1 MDADIKENTNFNMYA
16 QKGEEYRGYLAVDD
30 EFMEEQFEKLLSE
43 TQNMILRILKE
54 NFTLSEISDF
64 VGLSQ
69 EEVIKKV
76 KVIADKR
83 KLFFENV

>member
-1 MDADIKENTNFNMYA
+1 
-16 QKGEEYRGYLAVDD
+16 
-30 EFMEEQFEKLLSE
+30 MEEQFEKLLSE
-43 TQNMILRILKE
+43 TQNMILGILKE

-69 EEVIKKV
+69 EEVIKTV

>member
-1 MDADIKENTNFNMYA
+1 
-16 QKGEEYRGYLAVDD
+16 
-30 EFMEEQFEKLLSE
+30 MEEQFEKLLSE

-54 NFTLSEISDF
+54 NFTLSKISDF

>member
-1 MDADIKENTNFNMYA
+1 
-16 QKGEEYRGYLAVDD
+16 
-30 EFMEEQFEKLLSE
+30 MEEQFEKLLSE

>member
-1 MDADIKENTNFNMYA
+1 MK
-16 QKGEEYRGYLAVDD
+16 
-30 EFMEEQFEKLLSE
+30 EQFEKLLSE

-69 EEVIKKV
+69 EEVIKTV

>member
-1 MDADIKENTNFNMYA
+1 
-16 QKGEEYRGYLAVDD
+16 
-30 EFMEEQFEKLLSE
+30 MEEQFEKPLSE

-69 EEVIKKV
+69 EEVIKTV

>member
-1 MDADIKENTNFNMYA
+1 
-16 QKGEEYRGYLAVDD
+16 
-30 EFMEEQFEKLLSE
+30 MEEQFEKLLSE

-69 EEVIKKV
+69 EDVIKTV

>member
-1 MDADIKENTNFNMYA
+1 
-16 QKGEEYRGYLAVDD
+16 
-30 EFMEEQFEKLLSE
+30 MEEQFEKLLSE

-69 EEVIKKV
+69 EDVIKTV
-76 KVIADKR
+76 KVIAEKR

>member
-1 MDADIKENTNFNMYA
+1 
-16 QKGEEYRGYLAVDD
+16 
-30 EFMEEQFEKLLSE
+30 MEEQFEKLLSE

-54 NFTLSEISDF
+54 NFTLSKISDF

-69 EEVIKKV
+69 EEVIKTV

>member
-1 MDADIKENTNFNMYA
+1 
-16 QKGEEYRGYLAVDD
+16 
-30 EFMEEQFEKLLSE
+30 MEEQFEKLLSE
-43 TQNMILRILKE
+43 TQNVILRILKE

-69 EEVIKKV
+69 EEAIKTV

>member
-1 MDADIKENTNFNMYA
+1 
-16 QKGEEYRGYLAVDD
+16 
-30 EFMEEQFEKLLSE
+30 MEEQFEKLLSE

-54 NFTLSEISDF
+54 NFTLSKISDF

-69 EEVIKKV
+69 EEVIKTV
-76 KVIADKR
+76 KVIDDKR

>member
-1 MDADIKENTNFNMYA
+1 
-16 QKGEEYRGYLAVDD
+16 
-30 EFMEEQFEKLLSE
+30 MEEQFEKLLSE

-69 EEVIKKV
+69 EEVIKTL

>member
-1 MDADIKENTNFNMYA
+1 
-16 QKGEEYRGYLAVDD
+16 
-30 EFMEEQFEKLLSE
+30 MEEQFEKLLSE

-69 EEVIKKV
+69 EEVIKTV

-83 KLFFENV
+83 RLFFENV

>member
-1 MDADIKENTNFNMYA
+1 
-16 QKGEEYRGYLAVDD
+16 
-30 EFMEEQFEKLLSE
+30 MEERFEKLLSE

-69 EEVIKKV
+69 EEVIKTV

>member
-1 MDADIKENTNFNMYA
+1 
-16 QKGEEYRGYLAVDD
+16 
-30 EFMEEQFEKLLSE
+30 MEEQFEKLLSE

-69 EEVIKKV
+69 EEAIKTV

>member
-1 MDADIKENTNFNMYA
+1 
-16 QKGEEYRGYLAVDD
+16 
-30 EFMEEQFEKLLSE
+30 MEEQFEKLLGE

-69 EEVIKKV
+69 EEVIKTV

>member
-1 MDADIKENTNFNMYA
+1 
-16 QKGEEYRGYLAVDD
+16 
-30 EFMEEQFEKLLSE
+30 MEEQFEKLLSE

-69 EEVIKKV
+69 EEVIKTV

-83 KLFFENV
+83 KLFFENVNIVIIT

>member
-1 MDADIKENTNFNMYA
+1 
-16 QKGEEYRGYLAVDD
+16 
-30 EFMEEQFEKLLSE
+30 MEEQFEKLLSE

-69 EEVIKKV
+69 EEVIKTV
-76 KVIADKR
+76 KVIDDKR

>member
-1 MDADIKENTNFNMYA
+1 
-16 QKGEEYRGYLAVDD
+16 
-30 EFMEEQFEKLLSE
+30 MEEQFEKLLSE

-69 EEVIKKV
+69 EEVIKTV

-83 KLFFENV
+83 KLFLKMFNKKRRQYLLPPFFCVLTRCNRYGGKPGCVF

>member
-1 MDADIKENTNFNMYA
+1 
-16 QKGEEYRGYLAVDD
+16 
-30 EFMEEQFEKLLSE
+30 MEEQFEKLLSE

-69 EEVIKKV
+69 EEVIKTV

>member
-1 MDADIKENTNFNMYA
+1 
-16 QKGEEYRGYLAVDD
+16 
-30 EFMEEQFEKLLSE
+30 MEEQFEKLLSE

-54 NFTLSEISDF
+54 NFTLSKISDF

-69 EEVIKKV
+69 EEVIKTV
-76 KVIADKR
+76 KVIAYKR